1 MFAKF
6 FIDRPIFAWVIAL
19 IILLCGALALRA
31 LPVAQYPSVAPPAL
45 SVSVTYP
52 GASAQ
57 VIEETVVALI
67 EQEMNGIEILLY
79 MESSGGLG
87 NGQAPPALRAAT

>member
-6 FIDRPIFAWVIAL
+6 SIDRPIFAWVIAL
-19 IILLCGALALRA
+19 VILLAGVLALRG

-52 GASAQ
+52 GACAQ
-57 VIEETVVALI
+57 VIEETVVSLL
-67 EQEMNGIEILLY
+67 EQEMNGIDNLLY
-79 MESSGGLG
+79 MESSAELDK
-87 NGQAPPALRAAT
+87 AASL